1 MIQTS
6 EVCFYHLHILFSATI
21 FCYDGQ
27 SCLMT
32 AHKYCCHGLSSWFS
46 CFHYFT
52 SVFHKFDSV
61 CTWFGF
67 LKVLCFLV
75 ALSFPFCCL
84 FPNVCGLPVFDITSS
99 LKLVF
104 PVCLPGVCILLQH
117 YSYIYLTLQN
127 CYFSHVLSLLHTL
140 ICLNCF

>member
-84 FPNVCGLPVFDITSS
+84 FPDVCGLPVFDITSS

-104 PVCLPGVCILLQH
+104 PVCLPVELLPFSRPQSVAH
-117 YSYIYLTLQN
+117 SHLFDLFLAF
-127 CYFSHVLSLLHTL
+127 YF
-140 ICLNCF
+140 F